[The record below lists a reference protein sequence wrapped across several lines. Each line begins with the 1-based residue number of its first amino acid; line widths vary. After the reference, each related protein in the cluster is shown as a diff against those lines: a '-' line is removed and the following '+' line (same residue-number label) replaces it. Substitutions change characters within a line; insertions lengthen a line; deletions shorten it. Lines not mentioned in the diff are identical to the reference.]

1 MKMDFEDITL
11 RIKSIGKDTVAE
23 VQKVTEV
30 RQYRSQISAEKKRIN
45 AIYTEIGKKLYDAHR
60 ETPPEGFE
68 AEFHSLKVAFDTIEE
83 LQGHIRTAKGV
94 ALCPNCRM
102 EVGMYERFC
111 SNCGCKMPEVITIEG
126 EEPEEIPFV
135 DQPQAGGQKEESVPE
150 ETAAEAKTEQ
160 DEPEK
165 AAPAMET
172 GQGEPEETAP
182 EGAATE
188 AEAEQGEPEETAAVA
203 ESEPDAALK
212 PTAAQDEKQSGEIAE
227 NDAAQESRCCTE
239 ELMTGLM
246 GSEEMAASAAKNEEP
261 TETAAKSEAKPED
274 SAEAMPDSEDSED
287 TQTPE
292 EA

>member
-1 MKMDFEDITL
+1 MKMDFENFSL
-11 RIKSIGKDTVAE
+11 RIKGFGRDTVAE

-60 ETPPEGFE
+60 ETPPEDFE

-135 DQPQAGGQKEESVPE
+135 VQPQAG
-150 ETAAEAKTEQ
+150 EQ
-160 DEPEK
+160 R
-165 AAPAMET
+165 
-172 GQGEPEETAP
+172 EETAP
-182 EGAATE
+182 EEAVPEPE
-188 AEAEQGEPEETAAVA
+188 AEAEQGEPEAETVQGEPEEAAP
-203 ESEPDAALK
+203 EPEAGQDEAQK
-212 PTAAQDEKQSGEIAE
+212 PAAAQDEDQSGENAE
-227 NDAAQESRCCTE
+227 SDAAQESGCRTE
-239 ELMTGLM
+239 ESMTEP
-246 GSEEMAASAAKNEEP
+246 EEMAASAAKDEEP
-261 TETAAKSEAKPED
+261 AETEAESEAKPEN
-274 SAEAMPDSEDSED
+274 SAEAMSDSEDSED